1 MDDFLAS
8 IGLHIRDIVA
18 GLAGGLINTILFRES
33 RPWKIVGSII
43 VGGLAANYV
52 GPPITKLLGTSP
64 EPSAF
69 FVGLAGM
76 AICRN
81 IIKAAISWE
90 PPFSSRKNQND

>member
-33 RPWKIVGSII
+33 KPWKIVGSII

-52 GPPITKLLGTSP
+52 GPPVAKFFGTSP
-64 EPSAF
+64 ESSAF

-81 IIKAAISWE
+81 LIKAAISWE
-90 PPFSSRKNQND
+90 PPFRKNQND